1 MLDRLIREYLDASEK
16 DRAEFSEAAEKVAS
30 LEDEAALI
38 MKRAAARAKK
48 KTDQAERIREELRKK
63 ESVSWMDGVIK
74 PLAEALAKETGLRS
88 KVSGP
93 CGICCQVYI
102 TLCEDPTRSFLGQDH
117 KTITLQPDFSE
128 DGLVFRYET
137 GEVTERFAKG
147 TVGAMNGMN
156 NVTEILPSSL
166 DEILKLMRDVP
177 SLRKAV
183 GLEPERG
190 VFE

>member
-1 MLDRLIREYLDASEK
+1 MLDRLIQDYLTASEK
-16 DRAEFSEAAEKVAS
+16 ERAEFSEAAQKVS
-30 LEDEAALI
+30 DLEEEAALI

-48 KTDQAERIREELRKK
+48 KTDQAEHIREELRKK
-63 ESVSWMDGVIK
+63 ESVSWVDGVVR
-74 PLAEALAKETGLRS
+74 PLAIALGEAAGLQS

-102 TLCEDPTRSFLGQDH
+102 TLCEDPTRSLLGQDH

-183 GLEPERG
+183 GIEPDKG
-190 VFE
+190 VFV